1 MLSLFL
7 DGLTREQKSSIEVVT
22 ADAAKWI
29 EELLRRRCPNT
40 RWVMDPFHVVEWI
53 NDALE
58 RVRRDEWQA
67 ALMATRQADR
77 QARAAKA
84 QGAARRAQGVCAQP
98 LGGGLSHQGEQLC
111 AREEPP
117 EDLSARQ
124 RERLLEL
131 KRAEGHLARAWTLKE
146 DLEGYLPRKGCA

>member
-29 EELLRRRCPNT
+29 EELLRRRCPNA

-53 NDALE
+53 NDALDQ
-58 RVRRDEWQA
+58 VRRDEWQA
-67 ALMATRQADR
+67 ARQADR

-84 QGAARRAQGVCAQP
+84 QGAARRAQGACAQP

-131 KRAEGHLARAWTLKE
+131 KRAEGHL
-146 DLEGYLPRKGCA
+146 PRKGCA

>member
-1 MLSLFL
+1 
-7 DGLTREQKSSIEVVT
+7 
-22 ADAAKWI
+22 
-29 EELLRRRCPNT
+29 RRCPNA

-84 QGAARRAQGVCAQP
+84 QGAQP

-146 DLEGYLPRKGCA
+146 DLEGYLPCKGCA

>member
-29 EELLRRRCPNT
+29 EELLRRRCPNA

-84 QGAARRAQGVCAQP
+84 QGAARRAQGACAQP

-111 AREEPP
+111 AREEP
-117 EDLSARQ
+117 LR
-124 RERLLEL
+124 
-131 KRAEGHLARAWTLKE
+131 T
-146 DLEGYLPRKGCA
+146 

>member
-7 DGLTREQKSSIEVVT
+7 DGLGREQKSSIEVVT
-22 ADAAKWI
+22 ADAARWI
-29 EELLRRRCPNT
+29 EELVKKRCPNA

-84 QGAARRAQGVCAQP
+84 QGAQP

-117 EDLSARQ
+117 KDLSVRQ

-131 KRAEGHLARAWTLKE
+131 KRSEGHLARAWTLKE

>member
-22 ADAAKWI
+22 ADAARWI
-29 EELLRRRCPNT
+29 EELLRRRCPNA

-67 ALMATRQADR
+67 ARQADR

-84 QGAARRAQGVCAQP
+84 QGAARRAQGACAQP

-111 AREEPP
+111 AREEP
-117 EDLSARQ
+117 LR
-124 RERLLEL
+124 
-131 KRAEGHLARAWTLKE
+131 T
-146 DLEGYLPRKGCA
+146 